1 MLKHRTGISSRNLK
15 MPDRCRAI
23 SPTIHFRWVVL
34 LSSLL
39 LATSVLAD
47 EQTQQ
52 WMREAQLASE
62 KGDHVAALALL
73 DKVVA
78 AEPSSAPVYYV
89 RGRERF
95 RAGNVEGS
103 VADFDKLV
111 ELDPKAEPRQWER
124 GIALYY
130 VGKFERGAQQF
141 VLYQTFHDQDVENSV
156 WRWLCQARAEDRDK
170 ATAAMLPIAADRRVP
185 MMEIY
190 DLYRGKGSIEK
201 VLAAVE
207 AGAKEGPGAT
217 WSRFYANLYIG
228 LYLEATGDEAAA
240 KPYIL
245 AAADKFKVNHYMWDV
260 AAIHAKRFREKEKKE

>member
-1 MLKHRTGISSRNLK
+1 
-15 MPDRCRAI
+15 MPERYFAVLH
-23 SPTIHFRWVVL
+23 PTILAVL
-34 LSSLL
+34 FL
-39 LATSVLAD
+39 LAAAFHAGAD

-52 WMREAQLASE
+52 WLREAQAASDQ
-62 KGDHVAALALL
+62 GDHTAAVALL

-78 AEPSSAPVYYV
+78 AEPKSASVYYA
-89 RGRERF
+89 RGRARF
-95 RAGNVEGS
+95 CAGDIDGS

-130 VGKFERGAQQF
+130 AGKFDRGAQQF
-141 VLYQTFHDQDVENSV
+141 VLYQTYHDQDVENSV
-156 WRWLCQARAEDRDK
+156 WRWLCQARSEDREK

-190 DLYRGKGSIEK
+190 DLFRGKGSIEK
-201 VLAAVE
+201 VMAAVE
-207 AGAKEGPGAT
+207 AGPKEGPAAT
-217 WSRFYANLYIG
+217 WSRFYANLYVG
-228 LYLEATGDEAAA
+228 LYLEATGEEAKA

-260 AAIHAKRFREKEKKE
+260 AAIHAKRFREKEKK